1 MIAGCAF
8 ALLVAGFFSFW
19 APAASLIVI
28 AAFLLGLML
37 KRWWLVPLPFLI
49 AIPLAQVAD
58 RPCPSSA
65 SECDIG
71 GIAFLVT
78 LALGVVATAMV
89 LAGVATGRLDARAA
103 ATSARRRSS

>member
-8 ALLVAGFFSFW
+8 ALLVAGSFVFW
-19 APAASLIVI
+19 APVVSLIVI
-28 AAFLLGLML
+28 GAFLVGVML

-49 AIPLAQVAD
+49 AIPLAHLAD

-71 GIAFLVT
+71 GVAFLAT

-89 LAGVATGRLDARAA
+89 LAGVTAGRLDARAG
-103 ATSARRRSS
+103 ATSAQRRSS